1 MCYPHFEQYARL
13 TSSTVSSSH
22 RVAVLSLYYLSG
34 IEDNLSSLSDNPVV
48 DDKQKRQYDD
58 DDTLALMEVDL
69 KLLSRMDTV
78 DAESAKVAIN
88 HDCRLVT
95 VIGRYF

>member
-1 MCYPHFEQYARL
+1 
-13 TSSTVSSSH
+13 
-22 RVAVLSLYYLSG
+22 

-95 VIGRYF
+95 VIG